1 MRKVGLAGLVVFI
14 TMGSF
19 VLPVNAKTIE
29 SGEYGRPYF
38 IAGMNDYIP
47 EATPDTDEQ
56 ILDEI
61 MYGEWEEGS
70 QLVEAEAGNQTL
82 KCKRYVAD
90 VLFNRME
97 SLKFPDS
104 MHEVIFQK
112 KQFSVVRNGAFT
124 KAAWNMKDT
133 DYEAIELES
142 NKNTRLNTEV
152 LYFNNGD
159 YVEGTTP
166 LFKEGDLYFSK

>member
-1 MRKVGLAGLVVFI
+1 MKKVLLSGLVVIF
-14 TMGSF
+14 TMSSI
-19 VLPVNAKTIE
+19 VLPCKAETIE
-29 SGEYGRPYF
+29 RGQYNRPYF
-38 IAGMNDYIP
+38 IDGVNDYIL
-47 EATPDTDEQ
+47 DTDEQ
-56 ILDEI
+56 ILEEI
-61 MYGEWEEGS
+61 KLGKWEEGS

-82 KCKRYVAD
+82 RCKQYVAD
-90 VLFNRME
+90 VLFNRIE
-97 SLKFPDS
+97 SSKFPDD

-112 KQFSVVRNGAFT
+112 KQFSVVKKNGAFE

-133 DYEAIELES
+133 DFEAIELEA
-142 NKNTRLNTEV
+142 NRDTRLNTEV

>member
-1 MRKVGLAGLVVFI
+1 MKKVGLAGLVVFL
-14 TMGSF
+14 TMSSF
-19 VLPVNAKTIE
+19 VLPVKAETIE
-29 SGEYGRPYF
+29 RGQYNRPYF
-38 IAGMNDYIP
+38 VDGVDDYIV
-47 EATPDTDEQ
+47 DSKEQ
-56 ILDEI
+56 IQEEI

-90 VLFNRME
+90 VLFNRIE
-97 SLKFPDS
+97 SNLFPDN

-112 KQFSVVRNGAFT
+112 RQFSVVRNGAFA

-133 DYEAIELES
+133 DFDAIELEA
-142 NKNTRLNTEV
+142 NKDTRLNTEV

-159 YVEGTTP
+159 YVEGTIP